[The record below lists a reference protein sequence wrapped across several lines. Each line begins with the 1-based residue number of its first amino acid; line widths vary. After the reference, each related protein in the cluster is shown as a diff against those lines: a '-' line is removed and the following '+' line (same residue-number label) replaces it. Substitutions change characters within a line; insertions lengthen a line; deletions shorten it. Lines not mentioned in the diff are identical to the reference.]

1 MCLSPTTL
9 HQSHISATKSCSY
22 IKDGSRNIS
31 RYPGIAQTT
40 DVYARKLLDS
50 IIEFDEEYDDEMDVK
65 ESEESA

>member
-1 MCLSPTTL
+1 MNIL
-9 HQSHISATKSCSY
+9 SHIPV
-22 IKDGSRNIS
+22 SR
-31 RYPGIAQTT
+31 IAQTT